1 MAYDVSICDVLVQ
14 AYILMFKEWKAYPS
28 VQIFIISDHEKCVFY
43 TSIFGH
49 LTYYQSLKKSG
60 PVLYSTI
67 FYQVWR
73 WKNECLTYSACILET
88 HGFPLD
94 FQLQGSPVTFRQKS
108 RAFILNVFINCFFS
122 FNSLGRKQYIFNFM
136 DVQRWYICNLNTQ
149 DIEFNVLS
157 GLLHVTSNT
166 STHPTFCWRSIK
178 LD

>member
-1 MAYDVSICDVLVQ
+1 MWCFGTSLYFNVQGMKSISICSNIYHFWSWETCFL
-14 AYILMFKEWKAYPS
+14 YIHIWS
-28 VQIFIISDHEKCVFY
+28 
-43 TSIFGH
+43 

-67 FYQVWR
+67 FYQVLR

-166 STHPTFCWRSIK
+166 RTHPTFCWRSIK